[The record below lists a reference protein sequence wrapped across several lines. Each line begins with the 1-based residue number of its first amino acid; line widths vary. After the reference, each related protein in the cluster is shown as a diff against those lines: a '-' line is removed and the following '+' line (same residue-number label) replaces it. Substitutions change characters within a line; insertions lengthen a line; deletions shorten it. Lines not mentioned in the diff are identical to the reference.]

1 MLDSIREIF
10 DIIGIRF
17 ESIGFDFDEFTEFK
31 QLVEALKVGKCPVV
45 SVHNSYWNPASKDG
59 SHAMV
64 ATGIKHKRGV
74 QFIQLKNS
82 HADNPNEPGKVQWFE
97 LIEILIWVNG
107 IFLKFYKDIID
118 LPYNYTLEMEMFY
131 IDFEFNMADPPV
143 LKQKGFAINAL
154 IFHIIKV
161 RKPLRQLST
170 LFNLS
175 DDLKSAL
182 NDIQN
187 D

>member
-1 MLDSIREIF
+1 
-10 DIIGIRF
+10 
-17 ESIGFDFDEFTEFK
+17 
-31 QLVEALKVGKCPVV
+31 
-45 SVHNSYWNPASKDG
+45 
-59 SHAMV
+59 
-64 ATGIKHKRGV
+64 
-74 QFIQLKNS
+74 
-82 HADNPNEPGKVQWFE
+82 
-97 LIEILIWVNG
+97 
-107 IFLKFYKDIID
+107 
-118 LPYNYTLEMEMFY
+118 MEMFY
-131 IDFEFNMADPPV
+131 IDFQFNMADPPV

-154 IFHIIKV
+154 IFLIIKV